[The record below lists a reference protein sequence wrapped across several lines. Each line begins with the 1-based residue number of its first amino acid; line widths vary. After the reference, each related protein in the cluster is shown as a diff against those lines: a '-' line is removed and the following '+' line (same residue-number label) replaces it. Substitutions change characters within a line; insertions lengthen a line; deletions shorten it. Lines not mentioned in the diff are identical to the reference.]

1 MFPEISKVSF
11 YCEGKTNIDNVITNL
26 SLCLKE
32 FKATR
37 INLLYLL
44 FNTDREIFEMIDM
57 HSDAKRELERG
68 AKINEYL
75 IEKFREIIEKRKNDA
90 EFDAL
95 WQESR
100 NEYKLLAELVK
111 IRKESNLSQTEL
123 AEKSGNKQQVIS
135 RIENRENSPTLKT
148 LCSIL
153 DVLGY
158 EIRFEPKQK
167 V

>member
-1 MFPEISKVSF
+1 MPFKQI
-11 YCEGKTNIDNVITNL
+11 NV
-26 SLCLKE
+26 
-32 FKATR
+32 
-37 INLLYLL
+37 
-44 FNTDREIFEMIDM
+44 
-57 HSDAKRELERG
+57 
-68 AKINEYL
+68 NEQ
-75 IEKFREIIEKRKNDA
+75 IIEKRKNDA

-111 IRKESNLSQTEL
+111 IRKEANLSQTEL
-123 AEKSGNKQQVIS
+123 AKKSGNKQQVIS
-135 RIENRENSPTLKT
+135 RIENKENSPTLKT

-158 EIRFEPKQK
+158 EIRFEPKQR